1 MSIIISNEFKQNI
14 VNDYTSNVQSIKDLS
29 LKYKLSYPTIL
40 KILKE
45 YNIPTYTKQQLYSN
59 GMNED
64 FFSNIDSEEK
74 AYFLGFFLADGCVYY
89 GNKSPKIIFG
99 LQQQDSYIVEIFHKL
114 INAQTSLV
122 YDNRSSGFVSSAVSS
137 YKMANDLSLY
147 ELDRPKCARPLP
159 YVRIDL
165 MNHLLRGF
173 FDGDGC
179 FTYRLAHPE
188 RKICN
193 SYSGRISLITYYILK
208 DDIINFLKYIGIE
221 NTRVERCN
229 SKVFL
234 EMVDIGRKNDIL
246 TFYNFIYHNATIYL
260 SRKKEKFEQYFQ
272 LNKMI

>member
-99 LQQQDSYIVEIFHKL
+99 LQ
-114 INAQTSLV
+114 
-122 YDNRSSGFVSSAVSS
+122 
-137 YKMANDLSLY
+137 
-147 ELDRPKCARPLP
+147 
-159 YVRIDL
+159 
-165 MNHLLRGF
+165 
-173 FDGDGC
+173 
-179 FTYRLAHPE
+179 
-188 RKICN
+188 
-193 SYSGRISLITYYILK
+193 
-208 DDIINFLKYIGIE
+208 
-221 NTRVERCN
+221 
-229 SKVFL
+229 
-234 EMVDIGRKNDIL
+234 
-246 TFYNFIYHNATIYL
+246 
-260 SRKKEKFEQYFQ
+260 
-272 LNKMI
+272 

>member
-14 VNDYTSNVQSIKDLS
+14 VNDYTSNVQTIKNLS
-29 LKYKLSYPTIL
+29 LKYKLSCPTIL

-45 YNIPTYTKQQLYSN
+45 YNIPTYSKQQLYSN

-74 AYFLGFFLADGCVYY
+74 AYFLGFFLADG
-89 GNKSPKIIFG
+89 
-99 LQQQDSYIVEIFHKL
+99 
-114 INAQTSLV
+114 
-122 YDNRSSGFVSSAVSS
+122 
-137 YKMANDLSLY
+137 
-147 ELDRPKCARPLP
+147 
-159 YVRIDL
+159 
-165 MNHLLRGF
+165 
-173 FDGDGC
+173 DGC

-193 SYSGRISLITYYILK
+193 SYSGRVSLITYYILR
-208 DDIINFLKYIGIE
+208 DDIINFLKCIGIT
-221 NTRVERCN
+221 NTRIERCN
-229 SKVFL
+229 SEIFL

-246 TFYNFIYHNATIYL
+246 TFYNFIYQNATIYL